1 MIVRI
6 YRNTI
11 ISQHIMLQG
20 AVSAPLVVL
29 SFWQLV
35 VWAIS
40 ADYAAGMHGSRAD
53 SLPPVAHFPAPLYVP
68 MFFTYCKYVAGF
80 TYYVILRFVARIK
93 SLLPPNSAS
102 ESFIIH
108 HPDRIYSPDHGFSRG
123 DGVALNPLA
132 AGRSTGS
139 ATGRTSGFSS
149 HLCRGFAPT
158 QPAGGMAGPAA
169 GQPFHRSGFYVSP
182 WP

>member
-1 MIVRI
+1 MSRLFCPCSCLHV
-6 YRNTI
+6 TLLSLP
-11 ISQHIMLQG
+11 ISLL
-20 AVSAPLVVL
+20 PC
-29 SFWQLV
+29 
-35 VWAIS
+35 
-40 ADYAAGMHGSRAD
+40 AAGRIARRCSSSCGPQT
-53 SLPPVAHFPAPLYVP
+53 LP
-68 MFFTYCKYVAGF
+68 AGAGISSSKQDLHIV
-80 TYYVILRFVARIK
+80 YVILCFVARIK

-132 AGRSTGS
+132 AGHSTGS